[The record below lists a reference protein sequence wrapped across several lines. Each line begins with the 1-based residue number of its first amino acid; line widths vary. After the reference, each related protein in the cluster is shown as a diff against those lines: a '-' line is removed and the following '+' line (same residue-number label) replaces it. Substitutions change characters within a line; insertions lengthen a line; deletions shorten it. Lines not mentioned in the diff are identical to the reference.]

1 MRNSRAM
8 YGPIPIYGVRPGK
21 SQPKG
26 SIDNGSPNLGD
37 TPEPPNETDATLGA
51 DALVKVLEVL
61 NHLTQEGRIRVLRA
75 VEAYFD
81 IDE

>member
-8 YGPIPIYGVRPGK
+8 YGPIPIYGARPGK
-21 SQPKG
+21 RQPVG
-26 SIDNGSPNLGD
+26 SIDEGSPNPEG
-37 TPEPPNETDATLGA
+37 TPKPPNETDATLGA
-51 DALVKVLEVL
+51 DALVKVIEIL
-61 NHLTQEGRIRVLRA
+61 NPLTQEGRIRVLRA